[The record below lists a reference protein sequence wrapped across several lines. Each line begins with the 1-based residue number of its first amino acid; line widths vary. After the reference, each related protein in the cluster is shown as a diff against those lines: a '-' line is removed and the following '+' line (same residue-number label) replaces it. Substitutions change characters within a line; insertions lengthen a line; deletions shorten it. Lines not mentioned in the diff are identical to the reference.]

1 MLFRLGRCVSYGR
14 GVTYSPLADVLRA
27 ELGLF
32 PRDTVETALARL
44 AGREILGL
52 TLGFDVGGDLDPRGA
67 AERLRREWVRLVTE
81 LAATQTVVLV
91 VEDLHWASEPLREL
105 LERLLEDVEGPLLLL
120 VTARP
125 DRPGSE

>member
-14 GVTYSPLADVLRA
+14 GVAYSPLADVLRA

-52 TLGFDVGGDLDPRGA
+52 TLGFDVGGDLDPRGCG
-67 AERLRREWVRLVTE
+67 RLRREWVRLVTE

-125 DRPGSE
+125 DRPSSE